1 MTSFLGRRYEV
12 DAKLSE
18 GAFGVVLR
26 VRCASEP
33 GAPPLA
39 AKVFEE
45 EEWVSLSD
53 DEEETTASP
62 TALRE
67 LSFMQA
73 LTAAAAPRC
82 VPLLDFDFALG
93 DYLALV
99 LFMPLYAGDLS
110 DALRDERL
118 DAAQRLAVGCDV
130 LRALAFLHGCS
141 PPVAHRDVKP
151 ENVLLDEKR
160 RGFLTDF
167 SFACF
172 APRDFRMPPARPER
186 RRRSAPRR
194 PAPPRAALLRC
205 GGRLCRRGRA
215 GAPSSSSG
223 DSESSSSSSSSDPEH
238 SGVLG
243 TTTYLAPEVLEGAF
257 PHASADAWAA
267 GVLLLELLE
276 HARLDADSDEEAL
289 RLLRKKRARL
299 DEGLLLQR
307 LVRGLL
313 QEDPLRRLAA
323 ADALAQLRA
332 AGLQAAAE
340 DPEEPPP
347 AVFADRGPAAASP
360 EVEALCRELRAV
372 NPETARAAELYRRE
386 APELDARALAVIA
399 AKVHEHRP
407 RSDEGLVA
415 SAGVD
420 VDALEEAQEALLRR
434 LGGGL
439 LARRPVVA
447 PGPGAAQA
455 VPP

>member
-186 RRRSAPRR
+186 RRRRPPRR
-194 PAPPRAALLRC
+194 ARARAALLRC

-215 GAPSSSSG
+215 GTPSSSSG
-223 DSESSSSSSSSDPEH
+223 DSESSSSSSDPEH

-276 HARLDADSDEEAL
+276 QARLDADSDEEAL

-313 QEDPLRRLAA
+313 QEDPLRRLAV

-332 AGLQAAAE
+332 AGLPAAAE
-340 DPEEPPP
+340 DPEEPRP

-360 EVEALCRELRAV
+360 ETEALCRELRAV

-434 LGGGL
+434 LGGSL
-439 LARRPVVA
+439 LARRPVFA
-447 PGPGAAQA
+447 SGPCDDQA

>member
-12 DAKLSE
+12 EAKLSE

-53 DEEETTASP
+53 DEEETTVSP

-99 LFMPLYAGDLS
+99 ILMPLYAGDLA

-151 ENVLLDEKR
+151 ENVLLDEKQ

-172 APRDFRMPPARPER
+172 APQDFRMPPARPER
-186 RRRSAPRR
+186 SRRSPPRR
-194 PAPPRAALLRC
+194 VRPRAALLRC
-205 GGRLCRRGRA
+205 GGRLCRRRGRA
-215 GAPSSSSG
+215 GTPSSGSG
-223 DSESSSSSSSSDPEH
+223 GSDSSSSSSSSSDPEH

-299 DEGLLLQR
+299 DDGLLLQR
-307 LVRGLL
+307 LLRGLL
-313 QEDPLRRLAA
+313 QEDPLRRLAT

-332 AGLQAAAE
+332 AGLPAAAE
-340 DPEEPPP
+340 DPEEPRP
-347 AVFADRGPAAASP
+347 AVFVPRGPAAASP
-360 EVEALCRELRAV
+360 ETEALCRELRAA

-434 LGGGL
+434 LGGSL
-439 LARRPVVA
+439 LARRPLVA
-447 PGPGAAQA
+447 PGP
-455 VPP
+455 